1 MKKLIILF
9 TLLFLSNCS
18 SIKNIE
24 NLVGKYSWKGIYGIG
39 EILILNNDNTFEF
52 KWQQGLMNGTS
63 KGKYTLN
70 KSILTLNSFKQP
82 ENTDNFKIHY
92 LKSSEKNN
100 SYFIKILDSNKI
112 PLGFASCTYIKNG
125 KIIEGKSADE
135 NGTLHI
141 TKKPI
146 AEKLQIHFVGY
157 KPAEIKLKDLKTDS
171 FEITLIQEPNYY
183 EYFTN
188 RKFKIINNQILSIK
202 SKKGQ
207 NKIYR
212 QK

>member
-1 MKKLIILF
+1 M
-9 TLLFLSNCS
+9 
-18 SIKNIE
+18 
-24 NLVGKYSWKGIYGIG
+24 
-39 EILILNNDNTFEF
+39 
-52 KWQQGLMNGTS
+52 
-63 KGKYTLN
+63 
-70 KSILTLNSFKQP
+70 
-82 ENTDNFKIHY
+82 
-92 LKSSEKNN
+92 
-100 SYFIKILDSNKI
+100 SNKTI
-112 PLGFASCTYIKNG
+112 TGQLVDIKQRSIYPVSIDIKNG